1 MNQNLLGERGSAS
14 HPVLRRFLNP
24 DAPMTSDL
32 LLIAV
37 HGWMLSRKVW
47 APFEASWTRLD
58 TSIPL
63 WCPDLP
69 GFGVESRPPQL
80 RPTLASYGQWLAEQI
95 HLQAKGRQVV
105 LMGHSLG
112 GSIALHSETSLR
124 REWNQP
130 LSGLVMLAA
139 GGGIYQPRP
148 FRRLRFGGQLILK
161 LRPSQCPGPIGKLGP
176 FQAEKRAALGLLVN
190 STTRGAVK
198 QIPNLVAG
206 LEVESLWISGE
217 QDRVMEP
224 GYVQHLAK
232 YSNKHCLKEL
242 KKCGH
247 LAMQSHPDLLA
258 KTIHHWLID
267 QSLASPRS

>member
-1 MNQNLLGERGSAS
+1 MPNL
-14 HPVLRRFLNP
+14 
-24 DAPMTSDL
+24 DAPMTSDV

-47 APFEASWTRLD
+47 APFEDSWTRLG

-63 WCPDLP
+63 CCPDLP
-69 GFGVESRPPQL
+69 GFGEEARPPHL
-80 RPTLASYGQWLAEQI
+80 RPTLASYGQWLAELI
-95 HLQAKGRQVV
+95 HEQAKGRPVV
-105 LMGHSLG
+105 LIGHSLG
-112 GSIALHSETSLR
+112 GSIALHAEACLR
-124 REWNQP
+124 QQGKEP

-161 LRPSQCPGPIGKLGP
+161 LRPTFLPGPISNLGP
-176 FQAEKRAALGLLVN
+176 FQAEQRAALGLLVN

-198 QIPNLVAG
+198 QIPNLVAD
-206 LEVESLWISGE
+206 LKTTNLWISGE

-224 GYVQHLAK
+224 GYVQHLAE
-232 YSNKHCLKEL
+232 YSDKHSL
-242 KKCGH
+242 KKLKQCGH

-258 KTIHHWLID
+258 QTIYRWLID

>member
-1 MNQNLLGERGSAS
+1 
-14 HPVLRRFLNP
+14 
-24 DAPMTSDL
+24 MTSDL

-47 APFEASWTRLD
+47 APFEKSWTHLG

-63 WCPDLP
+63 LSPDLP
-69 GFGVESRPPQL
+69 GFGLESRPPQL
-80 RPTLASYGQWLAEQI
+80 RPTLASYGKWLAEHIQA
-95 HLQAKGRQVV
+95 QAKGHQVV

-112 GSIALHSETSLR
+112 GSIALHAENYLR
-124 REWNQP
+124 RQWGQP

-148 FRRLRFGGQLILK
+148 FQRLRFGGQLILK
-161 LRPSQCPGPIGKLGP
+161 LRPNALPGPIGQLGP

-206 LEVESLWISGE
+206 LESKNLWISGE

-232 YSNKHCLKEL
+232 YSDKHCLKEL
-242 KKCGH
+242 KECGH

-258 KTIHHWLID
+258 QTIHQWLID

>member
-1 MNQNLLGERGSAS
+1 
-14 HPVLRRFLNP
+14 
-24 DAPMTSDL
+24 MTADL

-47 APFEASWTRLD
+47 EPFEKSWTKLE

-69 GFGVESRPPQL
+69 GFGIESRPRKL
-80 RPTLASYGQWLAEQI
+80 RPTLRAYGAWLAHEI
-95 HLQAKGRQVV
+95 LTKANGRGVV

-112 GSIALHSETSLR
+112 GSIALQAESCLR
-124 REWNQP
+124 RQSDHP
-130 LSGLVMLAA
+130 IKGLVMLAA

-148 FRRLRFGGQLILK
+148 FGRLRLGGQLILK
-161 LRPSQCPGPIGKLGP
+161 LRPSQLPGPVGRLGP
-176 FQAEKRAALGLLVN
+176 FQAEQRAALGLLVN
-190 STTRGAVK
+190 STNRGAVK

-224 GYVQHLAK
+224 GYVKHLAA
-232 YSNKHCLKEL
+232 YSSKHCLREL
-242 KKCGH
+242 KQCGH
-247 LAMQSHPDLLA
+247 LAMQTHPDLLA
-258 KTIHHWLID
+258 QTIHQWLKD
-267 QSLASPRS
+267 HNLASPRS

>member
-47 APFEASWTRLD
+47 APFEESWTRLG

-69 GFGVESRPPQL
+69 GFGLESRPPQL
-80 RPTLASYGQWLAEQI
+80 RPTLASYGRWLAEQI

-112 GSIALHSETSLR
+112 GSIALHAETSLHQ
-124 REWNQP
+124 EWDQP

-161 LRPSQCPGPIGKLGP
+161 LRPKQCPGPIGKLGP
-176 FQAEKRAALGLLVN
+176 FQAEQRAALGLLVN

-206 LEVESLWISGE
+206 LKAENLWISGE

-224 GYVQHLAK
+224 GYVQHLAE
-232 YSNKHCLKEL
+232 YSPKHCLKEL
-242 KKCGH
+242 KQCGH

-258 KTIHHWLID
+258 KTIHQWLID

>member
-1 MNQNLLGERGSAS
+1 MDQNLLGERGSTS
-14 HPVLRRFLNP
+14 HPVLRRCLNP

-32 LLIAV
+32 LLIAI

-47 APFEASWTRLD
+47 APFQESWTRLES
-58 TSIPL
+58 SISL

-69 GFGVESRPPQL
+69 GFGLESRPPHL
-80 RPTLASYGQWLAEQI
+80 RPTLASYGKWLAEHI
-95 HLQAKGRQVV
+95 HAQAKGRNVV

-112 GSIALHSETSLR
+112 GSIALHAETYLR
-124 REWNQP
+124 RELDQP

-161 LRPSQCPGPIGKLGP
+161 LRPTALPGPIGQLGP
-176 FQAEKRAALGLLVN
+176 FQAEQRAALGLLVN

-206 LEVESLWISGE
+206 LEAKNLWISGE

-224 GYVQHLAK
+224 CYVQHLAE
-232 YSNKHCLKEL
+232 YSDKHCLKEL
-242 KKCGH
+242 KQCGH

-258 KTIHHWLID
+258 QTIHHWLID

>member
-1 MNQNLLGERGSAS
+1 MNQNLLGERGSTS

-63 WCPDLP
+63 LCPDLP

-112 GSIALHSETSLR
+112 GSIALHAETSLR

-176 FQAEKRAALGLLVN
+176 FQAEERAALGLLVN

-206 LEVESLWISGE
+206 LGAENLWISG
-217 QDRVMEP
+217 
-224 GYVQHLAK
+224 
-232 YSNKHCLKEL
+232 
-242 KKCGH
+242 
-247 LAMQSHPDLLA
+247 
-258 KTIHHWLID
+258 
-267 QSLASPRS
+267 